1 MEQRYL
7 KKRKRR
13 CIGISDNVYDKIK
26 YISVN
31 DRRSIADLIEIALE
45 TEITRYEKKHGEIK
59 VIHEE
64 KGEIQFDET
73 LLD

>member
-59 VIHEE
+59 VIHEK
-64 KGEIQFDET
+64 KGEVKFNGD

>member
-26 YISVN
+26 YISVK

-45 TEITRYEKKHGEIK
+45 TEIARYERQHGEIK
-59 VIHEE
+59 VIHEK
-64 KGEIQFDET
+64 KGEVKFNGD